1 MEDAIREGAIC
12 PKCGHPKAHGQLV
25 CHTCRGECD
34 CGAKLE
40 PGRKR
45 CDDCI
50 AQSMGYQRER
60 RGAVVLPGEYADA
73 SLVDG

>member
-1 MEDAIREGAIC
+1 MEDSIRESAIC
-12 PKCGHPKAHGQLV
+12 PKRGHPKAHGQLV

-40 PGRKR
+40 PG
-45 CDDCI
+45 
-50 AQSMGYQRER
+50 
-60 RGAVVLPGEYADA
+60 EYADA